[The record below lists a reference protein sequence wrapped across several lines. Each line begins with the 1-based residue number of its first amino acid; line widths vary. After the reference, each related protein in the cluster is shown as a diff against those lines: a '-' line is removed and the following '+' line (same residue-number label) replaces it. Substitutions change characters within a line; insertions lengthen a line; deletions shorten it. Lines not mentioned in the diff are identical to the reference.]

1 MSIKGMKGLPFLLK
15 MVYKGK
21 GLDLK
26 AEPPPVP
33 YTKCSCRES
42 YEEDT
47 VEPLYNSHLPG
58 TEESGHCKEVLNKR
72 QCMDFFC
79 RKGPK
84 ESGCCREVAVNEGL
98 TVSNKFHMSVLKI
111 TIFWQFL
118 LVT

>member
-1 MSIKGMKGLPFLLK
+1 MYLKKTVHLWQLKGMHSSKLACERGTICQKKGMKGLAFLLK

-47 VEPLYNSHLPG
+47 VEPSTTATFQG
-58 TEESGHCKEVLNKR
+58 QKKVTIVKR
-72 QCMDFFC
+72 F
-79 RKGPK
+79 
-84 ESGCCREVAVNEGL
+84 
-98 TVSNKFHMSVLKI
+98 
-111 TIFWQFL
+111 
-118 LVT
+118 

>member
-72 QCMDFFC
+72 QCMDFFVEKDQKKVVVVE
-79 RKGPK
+79 RWLIA
-84 ESGCCREVAVNEGL
+84 EV
-98 TVSNKFHMSVLKI
+98 
-111 TIFWQFL
+111 
-118 LVT
+118 